1 MNTII
6 LNFIKQHAVEAIWIF
21 LLFFCG
27 KIILNLIIKHFVKL
41 ADDGDNKH
49 TSQNEKRA
57 ETIGHVIKSI
67 GNTVIYSVILFMVLN
82 LSGVN
87 IGPILASA
95 GIIGLAIG
103 FGAQS
108 LVKDFV
114 SGLFILIEN
123 QYAVGDRV
131 KIGNFEGDVI
141 KITMRSTVLMDNE
154 KKVYYIS
161 NGLIKNVINMSQ
173 RLKWNGKIY

>member
-1 MNTII
+1 MQEII
-6 LNFIKQHAVEAIWIF
+6 INFIKQHAVEAIWIF
-21 LLFFCG
+21 ILFFLG
-27 KIILNLIIKHFVKL
+27 KIILKSIVKHYVKL
-41 ADDGDNKH
+41 ANDGDDSH
-49 TSQNEKRA
+49 TSQKEIRA
-57 ETIGHVIKSI
+57 KTLGHIIKSI
-67 GNTVIYSVILFMVLN
+67 GNIVIYSVILFMVLN
-82 LSGVN
+82 LSGVD
-87 IGPILASA
+87 IRPILASA
-95 GIIGLAIG
+95 GIVGLAIG

-123 QYAVGDRV
+123 QYGVGDKV

-161 NGLIKNVINMSQ
+161 NGSIKDVINMSQ
-173 RLKWNGKIY
+173 QKKS